1 MEEITLEERRKRF
14 AEKFVLCQ
22 PALSAVGDE
31 MIRTLIEH
39 CGEGGLRVGQ
49 IQKNTNISRTAVSH
63 HLKIL
68 MEAGIIAVNRRGTMN
83 FYYLDPK
90 SSSLK
95 LVAELWRDAEEMMDV
110 CPEKVKERTERRDE
124 KGGRYAGQCLEGR
137 KTGD

>member
-22 PALSAVGDE
+22 PALSAIGDE
-31 MIRTLIEH
+31 TRQHMIRTLIEH

-68 MEAGIIAVNRRGTMN
+68 MEAGIIAVKRRGTMN

-110 CPEKVKERTERRDE
+110 CPEKVKERTENE
-124 KGGRYAGQCLEGR
+124 NI
-137 KTGD
+137 

>member
-1 MEEITLEERRKRF
+1 MEGITLEERRKLF

-31 MIRTLIEH
+31 TRQHIIRTLIEH

-49 IQKNTNISRTAVSH
+49 IQRNTNISRTAVSH

-68 MEAGIIAVNRRGTMN
+68 MEAGIITVSRRGTMN
-83 FYYLDPK
+83 FYYLDPA

-95 LVAELWRDAEEMMDV
+95 LGAELWRDAEEMMDV
-110 CPEKVKERTERRDE
+110 CLAKVKERTENE
-124 KGGRYAGQCLEGR
+124 II
-137 KTGD
+137 

>member
-31 MIRTLIEH
+31 KRRHLVRTLIEH
-39 CGEGGLRVGQ
+39 CGEGTACGTDSEEHQHFPHCSVPPSE
-49 IQKNTNISRTAVSH
+49 NIDGGR
-63 HLKIL
+63 
-68 MEAGIIAVNRRGTMN
+68 IIAVNRRGTMN
-83 FYYLDPK
+83 FYYLDPE

-110 CPEKVKERTERRDE
+110 CLVKVKERTENE
-124 KGGRYAGQCLEGR
+124 NI
-137 KTGD
+137 